1 MELERGR
8 DQVCFRMEPP
18 TVDRRGLFQEARY
31 FPLLDG
37 LRAVSIVGVVWHHA
51 GGTRF
56 LAGPLARGYHGVSL
70 FFVLSGFLI
79 TTLLLRERR
88 RTGAISLRK
97 FYLRRALRIF
107 PLYYA
112 VLALY
117 VAMVVY
123 VERGSRAGVEFM
135 HNLPFF
141 ATYTSNWFV
150 TLGADRTIFYFAW
163 SLATEEQ
170 FYLVWPW
177 IVLHAGPRFRS
188 ALFAV
193 ALAAVACISVPIC
206 LGAVAAY
213 LTEEAVTSRYV
224 FAVAGRKLSG
234 LAGAAAV
241 ATCIVLD
248 GVPVAL
254 LYLSMAYWVTACAV
268 RSDQPLS
275 FALGSRV
282 ARYIGTISYGMY
294 LLHMFA
300 LNGARRIVGEHAGTG
315 VFIVALVMSVIGAGV
330 SHRFF
335 ELPFLRLKAQL
346 AQRPDGPPGPETVP
360 MPKARAA

>member
-1 MELERGR
+1 MAPSAVAR
-8 DQVCFRMEPP
+8 PSN
-18 TVDRRGLFQEARY
+18 FQEAKY

-51 GGTRF
+51 GGAQH
-56 LAGPLARGYHGVSL
+56 LSSPLSRGYHGVSL
-70 FFVLSGFLI
+70 FFVISGFLI
-79 TTLLLRERR
+79 TTLLLRERER
-88 RTGAISLRK
+88 FGSISLRR

-117 VAMVVY
+117 VAMVLY
-123 VERGSRAGVEFM
+123 IERGSVAGASFM

-150 TLGADRTIFYFAW
+150 KRGADRTIFYFAW

-177 IVLHAGPRFRS
+177 IVLRVEPRSRAF
-188 ALFAV
+188 LFAL
-193 ALAAVACISVPIC
+193 ALAAVAFISVPIC
-206 LGAVAAY
+206 LGAIAAY
-213 LTEEAVTSRYV
+213 LAHDERTTRHVQV
-224 FAVAGRKLSG
+224 VAGHALSG

-241 ATCIVLD
+241 VAAIVAD
-248 GVPVAL
+248 GTPTIA
-254 LYLSMAYWVTACAV
+254 LYLSMTFLVTACAV
-268 RSDQPLS
+268 RSDQVLSPL
-275 FALGSRV
+275 LGSRSV
-282 ARYIGTISYGMY
+282 RYIGTISYGMY
-294 LLHMFA
+294 LLHVFA
-300 LNGARRIVGEHAGTG
+300 LNGARRLLGTPSG
-315 VFIVALVMSVIGAGV
+315 GSVFLLGLAMSVIGASM

-346 AQRPDGPPGPETVP
+346 AQRPDGPPGPAAVP
-360 MPKARAA
+360 MPKPKAA